1 MIPYFISVLSMDI
14 VVDMELNGR
23 KIIVKQLLKAG

>member
-23 KIIVKQLLKAG
+23 KIIVKQLSKAD